1 MKATSSAQ
9 DTQGEAKN
17 DDARLL
23 CLNLWQDVKFFR
35 LKFCSS
41 FKSIHSFILQILNQL
56 REENE
61 INAVMSLVGPGGGEG
76 GGLYS
81 SGLQSKLIVL
91 LNCSLRDACVPQVYS
106 S

>member
-23 CLNLWQDVKFFR
+23 CLNVWQDVKFFR

-41 FKSIHSFILQILNQL
+41 FKSIQSLILQILSHF

-61 INAVMSLVGPGGGEG
+61 INAVMSLVGFR
-76 GGLYS
+76 
-81 SGLQSKLIVL
+81 V
-91 LNCSLRDACVPQVYS
+91 N
-106 S
+106 

>member
-23 CLNLWQDVKFFR
+23 YLNLWQDVKFFR

-61 INAVMSLVGPGGGEG
+61 INAVMSLVGPGGGG
-76 GGLYS
+76 GRG
-81 SGLQSKLIVL
+81 GACILQGFRV
-91 LNCSLRDACVPQVYS
+91 N
-106 S
+106 

>member
-23 CLNLWQDVKFFR
+23 YLNLWQDVKFFR

-61 INAVMSLVGPGGGEG
+61 INAVMSLVGRGGGGRG
-76 GGLYS
+76 GGACI
-81 SGLQSKLIVL
+81 LQGFRV
-91 LNCSLRDACVPQVYS
+91 N
-106 S
+106 